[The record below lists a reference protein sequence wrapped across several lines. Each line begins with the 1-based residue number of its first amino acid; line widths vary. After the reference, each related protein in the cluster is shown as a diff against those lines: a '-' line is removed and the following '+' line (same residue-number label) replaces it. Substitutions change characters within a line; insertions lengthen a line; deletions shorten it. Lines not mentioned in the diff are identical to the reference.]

1 MEYRIADIRRF
12 PPDAEI
18 LCRAEAKK
26 RQVDRYLSEEAKKRT
41 LLGVYTA
48 KQLLAH
54 ALRCPAKTL
63 ELEYTEAG
71 KPYLPGSRQ
80 QVSISHS
87 GDKVLCA
94 AQEGPVGADIEYL
107 RPFDARLIPRICTP
121 AERAYIGGDPVRFFS
136 VWTAKEAYL
145 KLTGLG
151 LAGGMKQVQ
160 AADENGLYRLI
171 QGYRLQ
177 TFRQGEY
184 LCAIVYQDQ

>member
-1 MEYRIADIRRF
+1 MEYRIADIRQLPR
-12 PPDAEI
+12 DAES

-26 RQVDRYLSEEAKKRT
+26 RQVERYLSEEAKKRT
-41 LLGVYTA
+41 ILGIYTA

-54 ALRCPAKTL
+54 ALGRPAETL
-63 ELEYTEAG
+63 ELEYTAAG

-87 GDKVLCA
+87 GTRVLCVV
-94 AQEGPVGADIEYL
+94 QEGPVGADIELL
-107 RPFDARLIPRICTP
+107 RGFDARLVSKICTP
-121 AERAYIGGDPVRFFS
+121 AECAYISGDAVRFFS

-160 AADENGLYRLI
+160 TADETGLHRWI
-171 QGYRLQ
+171 EGYRLQ
-177 TFRQGEY
+177 VFRQEEY
-184 LCAIVYQDQ
+184 VCALVYQE